1 MRLFLLTTFI
11 ICNLLLVSQ
20 DFSEIKKKDLL
31 KVSGSIGAISTYYNG
46 PSERVPFFWQ
56 LQANLNI
63 TTPLLS
69 MPISFVLNQ
78 QQKSFGYPKQPFNQY
93 GLSPK
98 YKSMTL
104 HLGYRSMRFSEFSL
118 SGNQFFGLGL
128 EIAPKNK
135 KFKYKCLMGRF
146 SKAIFGDTVDVILGA
161 IPTFERRGLG
171 NHLELGSAS
180 NNISFLL
187 FKAKDD
193 ANSISSLYDSSVV
206 FRPAENLIFG
216 VTTKQKINKN
226 LSFDSEIDWSAYTN
240 NIRNP
245 ETVIQGY
252 SYLNNLGSLFYANN
266 TTTFNNAVSTNLKY
280 TKNNIGLKFGYRRIA
295 PEYKTMGSVYLNN
308 DFEDL
313 TSSLAYKLFK
323 NKLNFNLTGG
333 LQRNNLNSDKV
344 TEMLRKIYAISA
356 NFLPNSK
363 WNFNLQYS
371 NFNASTQ
378 KTLVTQMDT
387 SLVPLS
393 IKNYAQVTES
403 AALQVMFNNP
413 SQKNT
418 FTSFLSSNYQNAKV
432 SVDDTTTS
440 DATFYNTSLGSS
452 INWIKIKTS
461 LSLLVNANLNIS
473 ENPNASTLGPSL
485 VISKTF
491 LKTPINTNFSVA
503 LLQSFIEN
511 QPLGLVTTGNLSANY
526 RHKEKHAFS
535 MSLVLANRLK
545 VNKRETEFIT
555 SLTYN
560 YTF

>member
-1 MRLFLLTTFI
+1 
-11 ICNLLLVSQ
+11 
-20 DFSEIKKKDLL
+20 
-31 KVSGSIGAISTYYNG
+31 
-46 PSERVPFFWQ
+46 
-56 LQANLNI
+56 
-63 TTPLLS
+63 
-69 MPISFVLNQ
+69 
-78 QQKSFGYPKQPFNQY
+78 
-93 GLSPK
+93 
-98 YKSMTL
+98 
-104 HLGYRSMRFSEFSL
+104 
-118 SGNQFFGLGL
+118 
-128 EIAPKNK
+128 
-135 KFKYKCLMGRF
+135 
-146 SKAIFGDTVDVILGA
+146 
-161 IPTFERRGLG
+161 
-171 NHLELGSAS
+171 
-180 NNISFLL
+180 
-187 FKAKDD
+187 
-193 ANSISSLYDSSVV
+193 
-206 FRPAENLIFG
+206 
-216 VTTKQKINKN
+216 
-226 LSFDSEIDWSAYTN
+226 
-240 NIRNP
+240 
-245 ETVIQGY
+245 
-252 SYLNNLGSLFYANN
+252 
-266 TTTFNNAVSTNLKY
+266 
-280 TKNNIGLKFGYRRIA
+280 
-295 PEYKTMGSVYLNN
+295 
-308 DFEDL
+308 
-313 TSSLAYKLFK
+313 
-323 NKLNFNLTGG
+323 
-333 LQRNNLNSDKV
+333 
-344 TEMLRKIYAISA
+344 MLRKIYAISA

-491 LKTPINTNFSVA
+491 LKTPINTNLSVA
-503 LLQSFIEN
+503 LLQSFIDN
-511 QPLGLVTTGNLSANY
+511 QPLGLVTTGNFSANY